1 MNCWSMKESMIGAFY
16 TTYRL
21 ADTKFFFVLGIF
33 LLSFGKERGV
43 CMSG

>member
-21 ADTKFFFVLGIF
+21 ADTKFFLFWEIF
-33 LLSFGKERGV
+33 LLSFGKRGE
-43 CMSG
+43 CA